1 MDAVDEGLPVA
12 VATDVAGVLRR
23 VAAALT
29 AGSAAALATVIGRH
43 GSTPSTPGQKLA
55 RTGEGCFGTV
65 GGGAVEAAVMRALET
80 AWARGARGEAG
91 TRVETFRLGA
101 GLGMCCGG
109 SVDVLIETMAAPWL
123 VGVVGAGHVAGALV
137 PLLLGLGFEVMVVDV
152 REAYAVGERFPGAR
166 VACGEP
172 KELAE
177 GIARRGAVLAMTHDH
192 QRDQDAVEWALREGY
207 AYVGAVGSRAKAVR
221 TGARLEARGFSEADR
236 ARVEIPLGVSIGAR
250 SPAEIAVSIAA
261 AMVAWRAGDGRGK

>member
-1 MDAVDEGLPVA
+1 MEAVDEALAVP
-12 VATDVAGVLRR
+12 VATDAAGVLRR

-29 AGSAAALATVIGRH
+29 EGSAAALATVIGRH

-65 GGGAVEAAVMRALET
+65 GGGAVEAAVLRVLEA
-80 AWARGARGEAG
+80 AWTRGGAGEAG

-109 SVDVLIETMAAPWL
+109 SVDVLIETMAAPWP

-137 PLLLGLGFEVMVVDV
+137 PLLVGLGFGVTVVDA
-152 REAYAVGERFPGAR
+152 REAYAVGARFPGAG
-166 VACGEP
+166 VVCGEP
-172 KELAE
+172 RELAE
-177 GIARRGAVLAMTHDH
+177 RVARRGAVLAMTHDH

-207 AYVGAVGSRAKAVR
+207 AYVGAVGSRAKAAR
-221 TGARLEARGFSEADR
+221 TAARLEARGFLEADR
-236 ARVEIPLGVSIGAR
+236 ARVNIPLGVDIGAR

-261 AMVAWRAGDGRGK
+261 AMVAWRAGDGGGK